1 MDDKIKEAAQAVI
14 SAWDD
19 DLIREGKTYKA
30 IKALKEAIE
39 GPKRWVPT
47 ANANTLVRVFGD
59 GSTSPGVAT
68 VKSTKD
74 YLNVG
79 RAYESREVAEY
90 LRDEYIT
97 PQALIL
103 RRAEEIYIDLG
114 YRWVADWKNADQR
127 KWYLY
132 YDSINETWKCSSIR
146 NDQDCGTPYMS
157 ERAAKQIAKELN
169 SGYIQLKTKGE
180 ENG

>member
-1 MDDKIKEAAQAVI
+1 MDDKIMAAAQAVI

-39 GPKRWVPT
+39 GPKRWVP
-47 ANANTLVRVFGD
+47 AVKSDGVIKIFGD
-59 GSTSPGVAT
+59 GRLYDSISD
-68 VKSTKD
+68 SKD
-74 YLNVG
+74 AEKYLNAG

-90 LRDEYIT
+90 LRDEYMT

-127 KWYLY
+127 KWYVY
-132 YDSINETWKCSSIR
+132 YDNINETWKCSSIR